1 MSRPHKVVLNEKD
14 LATMEDAHEVL
25 AAKLDFPDYY
35 GANLD
40 ALEDCLGD
48 IREPTRLVLVRD
60 PQESKSWFDA
70 LQEVVCES
78 AQRSCYLGCSI
89 R

>member
-1 MSRPHKVVLNEKD
+1 MLRPHKVVLREKD
-14 LATMEDAHEVL
+14 LKTMDEAHEVL
-25 AAKLDFPDYY
+25 ASRLDFPDYY

-48 IREPTRLVLVRD
+48 IYEPTRVVLVRD
-60 PQESKSWFDA
+60 PTNPKPWFDD

-78 AQRSCYLGCSI
+78 AQRSCYLGCSV

>member
-48 IREPTRLVLVRD
+48 ICEPTRVVLVRD
-60 PQESKSWFDA
+60 PLEHKLWFDA